1 MNGAHMIMDLR
12 WHFCS
17 PTFAL
22 KFTAPLRGCPKGGWT
37 GTSILQG
44 MVSWPGARVKYFPR
58 TAMVGSARGNRG
70 GVELAERGRDI
81 ECLAEKG

>member
-1 MNGAHMIMDLR
+1 
-12 WHFCS
+12 
-17 PTFAL
+17 
-22 KFTAPLRGCPKGGWT
+22 
-37 GTSILQG
+37 

-70 GVELAERGRDI
+70 GVVLAERGRDI